1 MSLKAVFV
9 PECLRLFRYCFLC
22 TCSKKIHET
31 DEIVKMKS
39 LKLKQNIEENKC
51 NSSKIFA
58 LPCEKKA
65 RTVGLLMAVYNCGII
80 SSFKEIFKQV
90 YLFFL
95 QIESFFNL
103 LTFLGL

>member
-1 MSLKAVFV
+1 MFLTAFKRNIYMIVFFLKNKTTVSYMEKFQKWK
-9 PECLRLFRYCFLC
+9 EN
-22 TCSKKIHET
+22 
-31 DEIVKMKS
+31 
-39 LKLKQNIEENKC
+39 QNIEENKC